1 MEKQQPDKKFKAG
14 AVSAT
19 IWANALKDRQGN
31 SFSVYTVSFERSYKD
46 RDGQWKSTNS
56 LRVNDIP
63 KLQLVASE
71 AYEFLVRKGNDD
83 IGNNGNIV

>member
-19 IWANALKDRQGN
+19 IWANELKDKMGKP
-31 SFSVYTVSFERSYKD
+31 FSIYTVSFERSYKD
-46 RDGQWKSTNS
+46 REGQWKSTNS

-63 KLQLVASE
+63 KLQLVAAE
-71 AYEFLVRKGNDD
+71 AYEYLIRKGSEGYGSNF
-83 IGNNGNIV
+83 